1 MNRIKALIKKPGKRF
16 YVFLVC
22 LLIATFFWVLNALT
36 KEYSL
41 TISVPVEYA
50 GVPDEKVIVN
60 TPPKAVS
67 FRVRG
72 EGFNLL
78 GVSKKNEFEPVT
90 VDLRNYATFGDDEVE
105 RKVVDAGSIRNLV
118 NDELGDYL
126 DIDQLSADSIQILI
140 EERMAKKVPVELD
153 LNVTVNEQYTF
164 QSDPFS
170 SPDSVVAKGPKSE
183 VMELSN
189 VFTKRLELED
199 LETSVNE
206 DLPIVGPSGKIKF
219 DPANVKVTVPVE
231 QLTQGSTKVK
241 IETINLPDSLTL
253 STYPRVVKVNFKT
266 GLSHF
271 DSIDEKQFKAQVDYS
286 SVLKNQP
293 PKLYV
298 NVTSKND
305 HVKVI
310 SYSPENV
317 EYIIR
322 SR

>member
-60 TPPKAVS
+60 SPPKAVS

-78 GVSKKNEFEPVT
+78 GVSKKDEFEPVT
-90 VDLRNYATFGDDEVE
+90 VDLSNYSTFGDDEVE

-153 LNVTVNEQYTF
+153 LNIQVNDQYTL

-170 SPDSVVAKGPKSE
+170 TPDSVVAKGPKSE
-183 VMELSN
+183 VKVLKS
-189 VFTKRLELED
+189 VLTKRLELED
-199 LETSVNE
+199 LETTVNE
-206 DLPIVGPSGKIKF
+206 ALPIVSASSKMNFEPE
-219 DPANVKVTVPVE
+219 NVKVTIPVE

-253 STYPRVVKVNFKT
+253 STYPRVVTVNFKT

-271 DSIDEKQFKAQVDYS
+271 DSVDENQFTAQVDYR
-286 SVLKNQP
+286 SVLKDHP

-298 NVTSKND
+298 NVVSKD
-305 HVKVI
+305 DFVKVI
-310 SYSPENV
+310 NYSPENV